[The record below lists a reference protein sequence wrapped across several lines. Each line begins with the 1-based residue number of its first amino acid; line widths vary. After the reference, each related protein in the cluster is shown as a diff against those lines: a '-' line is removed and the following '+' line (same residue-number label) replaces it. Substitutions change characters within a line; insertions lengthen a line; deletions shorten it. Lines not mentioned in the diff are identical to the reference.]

1 MWVSDATVAV
11 EACTNLADQLTQ
23 RRQEAK
29 TQRAGRWEGKDG
41 LESLTQ
47 RMKLLRNPN
56 PCVSIKGFTHSLVH
70 VKHLRDW
77 LDHGIQAT
85 LEVGWH
91 WKYGYCDPNEP
102 HDSRSCWGFWRGH
115 GGAAEEAGCTGP

>member
-1 MWVSDATVAV
+1 MCVSGMIVAV

-56 PCVSIKGFTHSLVH
+56 PCVSAPLRLCVGSITFKSL
-70 VKHLRDW
+70 
-77 LDHGIQAT
+77 
-85 LEVGWH
+85 E
-91 WKYGYCDPNEP
+91 
-102 HDSRSCWGFWRGH
+102 WRVPDGR
-115 GGAAEEAGCTGP
+115 

>member
-1 MWVSDATVAV
+1 MSDTTVAV

-47 RMKLLRNPN
+47 RMKLPRSPN
-56 PCVSIKGFTHSLVH
+56 PCVLARLCLCVAAIAFF
-70 VKHLRDW
+70 R
-77 LDHGIQAT
+77 LD
-85 LEVGWH
+85 
-91 WKYGYCDPNEP
+91 
-102 HDSRSCWGFWRGH
+102 
-115 GGAAEEAGCTGP
+115 GAMSYLC